1 LIVDTTKVIGRVAQ
15 REEEIDMDA
24 RTPVLVVGGSLN
36 GLTAA
41 LLLARRG
48 VPCLVVERHP
58 GTSIQY
64 KFRGISPRSME
75 IYRSA
80 GIEADIRARD
90 LIDDRSAYVARVKN
104 LADSEV
110 SWQGI
115 PWSDTSDM
123 GPAAAATC
131 DQDQLEPILR
141 AHAERYG
148 ADVRFHTE
156 LLDFT
161 QNRDGVVARVRDRTT
176 GSDYSVHSQYLIGAD
191 GAHSPVREALRI
203 RRHGPGVLQHWM
215 NVIFEADL
223 PTTIAGRALRAV
235 FVTDINGTLVP
246 RGDGRWLM
254 AVQFVPER
262 GERVE
267 DFTPDRCR
275 DLIRRGAGR
284 PDLKVD
290 VIDTRP
296 WEAAAAVAD
305 RYSEGRVFLVG
316 DSAHLM
322 PPTGG
327 FGGNTGI
334 QDVHNLVWKLEAVI
348 RDAAGPDLLETYDS
362 ERRPVADRTVG
373 QALARLQAWFKD
385 PSRRLPSPE
394 PLVDDIAVIFGY
406 RYPTGA
412 FVADGQSGSEDL
424 FENPRASS
432 GRPGSRAA
440 HVVVTHR
447 GANVSTID
455 LFGDRWVLVSGP
467 KGRVW
472 SDLLRQSPVARALG
486 IAWHGIHPD
495 GDLGDVANR
504 WFTAYGVDDNGA
516 VLIRPD
522 GFIAWRC
529 RTAAGDAASAFDAA
543 LERLQMRTGAKETPM
558 LVSPRPRRDV

>member
-1 LIVDTTKVIGRVAQ
+1 
-15 REEEIDMDA
+15 MDA
-24 RTPVLVVGGSLN
+24 DTHVLVVGGSLN
-36 GLTAA
+36 GLSAA

-64 KFRGISPRSME
+64 KFRGNSPRSMK
-75 IYRSA
+75 ISRSA

-90 LIDDRSAYVARVKN
+90 LIDDRSAYIARMTN
-104 LADSEV
+104 LTASDV

-115 PWSDTSDM
+115 PWSDTSDIS
-123 GPAAAATC
+123 PTAAATC

-148 ADVRFHTE
+148 ADVRFNAE

-161 QNRDGVVARVRDRTT
+161 QNRDGVLAHVRDRST
-176 GSDYSVHSQYLIGAD
+176 GSDYTAHAQYVIGAD
-191 GAHSPVREALRI
+191 GAHSPVREALGI

-262 GERVE
+262 GERIE

-275 DLIRRGAGR
+275 ELIRRGAGQPNLR
-284 PDLKVD
+284 VD
-290 VIDTRP
+290 VIDARP
-296 WEAAAAVAD
+296 WDAAAAVAD

-334 QDVHNLVWKLEAVI
+334 QDVFNLAWKLEAVI
-348 RDAAGPDLLETYDS
+348 KEAAGPDLLETYDS
-362 ERRPVADRTVG
+362 ERRPIADRTVG
-373 QALARLQAWFKD
+373 QALAPLQAWVKHRS
-385 PSRRLPSPE
+385 PKLPPPE

-406 RYPTGA
+406 RYPIGA
-412 FVADGQSGSEDL
+412 FVAECQDGS
-424 FENPRASS
+424 
-432 GRPGSRAA
+432 
-440 HVVVTHR
+440 V
-447 GANVSTID
+447 
-455 LFGDRWVLVSGP
+455 
-467 KGRVW
+467 
-472 SDLLRQSPVARALG
+472 DLL
-486 IAWHGIHPD
+486 
-495 GDLGDVANR
+495 
-504 WFTAYGVDDNGA
+504 
-516 VLIRPD
+516 
-522 GFIAWRC
+522 
-529 RTAAGDAASAFDAA
+529 
-543 LERLQMRTGAKETPM
+543 
-558 LVSPRPRRDV
+558 